1 MHFLAFLAHS
11 FPKYK
16 TCAFAIQP
24 PTTENVQKYF
34 RFCSKKYEMLFCWF
48 GLQIYSVSNVPC
60 HLYFLPRSGLALS
73 CVFPGGWALFHA
85 SEHVSFSMCSFHE
98 ADHVLCELYYPYHV
112 VHVDSFLLPSF
123 FSVLISVCFPWWWS
137 NA

>member
-73 CVFPGGWALFHA
+73 CVFFQAAGPFFMRLNMCLFPCVLSMRLTMCFA
-85 SEHVSFSMCSFHE
+85 NSIPLPCGPCGLFSS
-98 ADHVLCELYYPYHV
+98 
-112 VHVDSFLLPSF
+112 SF
-123 FSVLISVCFPWWWS
+123 FFLSVDICLFPMVVV
-137 NA
+137 